1 MTSNIIEKY
10 FELSNFHLHNLML
23 KNKSGVENLP
33 FLVIICYANIAGF
46 LALTLK
52 QMWNGL
58 FSEPYETIGEV
69 NQFCFLF

>member
-1 MTSNIIEKY
+1 
-10 FELSNFHLHNLML
+10 ML

-52 QMWNGL
+52 QLWNGL